1 MQQLL
6 YLFDAKL
13 MSVDEMAA
21 STPAVIQSRIDQNE
35 DSVGGALHG
44 TAVKLKALGGKM
56 PSTREELV
64 NAAGLEDVLARFV
77 MQGVFGCTEL
87 VISLDIRKVVCAL
100 DLIDWEEGGATKKDE
115 IKMIKIPGGHVQKS
129 LCVWMPAGHRRTY
142 QDVMDAMG
150 DALGSCRVGFWGS
163 LTRIINRHFSPK
175 DEKLLEDMT
184 TSIVQFCKVTRK
196 GGRRKNA
203 C

>member
-1 MQQLL
+1 
-6 YLFDAKL
+6 
-13 MSVDEMAA
+13 MAA
-21 STPAVIQSRIDQNE
+21 STPAVIQSRIDRDDEAQT
-35 DSVGGALHG
+35 VGVPLHG
-44 TAVKLKALGGKM
+44 IAVKLKALGGKV
-56 PSTREELV
+56 PCSREELV
-64 NAAGLEDVLARFV
+64 DAAGLEDALARFV

-87 VISLDIRKVVCAL
+87 VISLDIREVVCAL

-129 LCVWMPAGHRRTY
+129 LCVWMPAGHGRTC
-142 QDVMDAMG
+142 QDAMDALG

-175 DEKLLEDMT
+175 DKKLLDDMT